1 MIRIHHLLAL
11 AAAAAVPLH
20 ATAQQSYPAKP
31 VRFIVPSPP
40 GSIAD
45 K

>member
-31 VRFIVPSPP
+31 VRLIVPSPP